1 MKEQTFQT
9 RHPDYNVLD
18 KWSSADWDDQT
29 REVVRK
35 RLEEI
40 PPIRV
45 FAQEEVQ
52 LHTWH
57 SVPSS

>member
-9 RHPDYNVLD
+9 RYSNYNVLD
-18 KWSSADWDDQT
+18 KWSSPDWDDQT

-40 PPIRV
+40 PLI
-45 FAQEEVQ
+45 
-52 LHTWH
+52 
-57 SVPSS
+57 